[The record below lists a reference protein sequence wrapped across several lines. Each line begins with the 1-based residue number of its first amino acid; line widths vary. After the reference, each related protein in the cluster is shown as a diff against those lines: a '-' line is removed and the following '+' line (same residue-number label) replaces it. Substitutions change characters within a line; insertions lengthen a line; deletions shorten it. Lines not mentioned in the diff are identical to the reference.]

1 MKKLALLLLVSLF
14 TLSCSVD
21 NSNNYY
27 YEILPIESFEV
38 PTSFDFG
45 QEYTL
50 TVFYKRPNDCHA
62 NQSLYFEKKDSIRTI
77 AVQSLV
83 IDEGNCNAL
92 PNEEPQK
99 GTFKFKVVNT
109 TPYLFKFYKGH
120 DENGADI
127 FEEVTIPVNN

>member
-1 MKKLALLLLVSLF
+1 MKKLALLLLVSLV

-21 NSNNYY
+21 DPNNYY

-38 PTSFDFG
+38 PESFDFG
-45 QEYTL
+45 QEYTI
-50 TVFYKRPNDCHA
+50 TIFYKRPNDCHA

-77 AVQSLV
+77 AVQSFV
-83 IDEGNCNAL
+83 IDDGNCNTL
-92 PNEEPQK
+92 PNELPKK
-99 GTFKFKVVNT
+99 GTFKFKVVNA